1 MQLEKPPLD
10 ERLHSIL
17 MRGFGLRT
25 SDFSRDS
32 VERVMAALNAARA
45 SRPPMS
51 GDVVWM
57 SAPIAFTL
65 PGRHAYISRSLIEY
79 CQSDAPVAFA
89 LAHEI
94 GHHDLG
100 HTDRIG
106 RVLAAEGAA
115 HAANR
120 LALLVLEALSRQ
132 LYSRERELAAD
143 SYALDLCV
151 RAGYDPKKCL
161 ECLTIL
167 TRYAL
172 DHHDFDGAYGS
183 DDELELDPAEASNAV
198 SRAYIEFRL
207 WRARHRRSHPSLFE
221 RRRTLLAKIAAMETA
236 EA

>member
-1 MQLEKPPLD
+1 
-10 ERLHSIL
+10 
-17 MRGFGLRT
+17 
-25 SDFSRDS
+25 
-32 VERVMAALNAARA
+32 VAALNRARA
-45 SRPPMS
+45 KLPPVS

-65 PGRHAYISRSLIEY
+65 PGRHAHISRSLIEY
-79 CQSDAPVAFA
+79 CRSDAPVAFA

-115 HAANR
+115 HAPNR
-120 LALLVLEALSRQ
+120 LALLVLEALSRR

-143 SYALDLCV
+143 AYALDLCV
-151 RAGYDPKKCL
+151 KAGYDPKQCV

-172 DHHDFDGAYGS
+172 DQHDLDGAYGS
-183 DDELELDPAEASNAV
+183 DEELELDPGEVSNPV
-198 SRAYIEFRL
+198 SRAAIELRL
-207 WRARHRRSHPSLFE
+207 WRARHRRSHPWLFE
-221 RRRTLLAKIAAMETA
+221 RRRALLAKIAEMETA